1 MKRRNFIKSSATA
14 AASFSLIPSTV
25 LGKTFGNIAPSDKVN
40 LACVGIGHRGGSVTC
55 NLIES
60 GLANPVAFCD
70 VDMGA
75 PQTHRVLGKY
85 PDVPRFKDFR
95 EMFDKMGGEIDAV
108 SVATPDFSHFP
119 ITMLAMSMGIHVY
132 VEKPMAR
139 TFNEVELMI
148 KGAEKYKVV
157 TQMGNQ
163 GHSGAGYYQFKAWK
177 DAGIIKDITAITANH
192 CGDRRWHGFD
202 PKMTKFPEAE
212 KIPESLDWDTWL
224 ATANQHDY
232 NKDFIDG
239 QWRCWYDFGMGALG
253 DWGAHIIDSAH
264 EFLEL
269 GLPFEIDPVKL
280 EGHNPFF
287 FPKASTLAFKFPK
300 RGDMPPVKL
309 TWYDGIGNFP
319 PKPEGFGEIPIDTK
333 APQPTDGSEPPRKF
347 PTGKILYGKNLTF
360 RGGSKESLLEIIPK
374 ERAIE
379 MEASLPQV
387 PETTS
392 DHYANFLLACMGK
405 EKSRSSFDVAGP
417 LSQVF
422 NLGVLAQRLNTKLS
436 FDRETKQITN
446 NPLANMLLTGAQPR
460 KGWEE
465 YYKL

>member
-14 AASFSLIPSTV
+14 VASFSLIPSTV
-25 LGKTFGNIAPSDKVN
+25 LGKTFGNVAPSDKVN

-85 PDVPRFKDFR
+85 PDVPRFQDFR
-95 EMFDKMGGEIDAV
+95 EMFDKMGGKIDAV

-192 CGDRRWHGFD
+192 CGDRRCG
-202 PKMTKFPEAE
+202 
-212 KIPESLDWDTWL
+212 
-224 ATANQHDY
+224 
-232 NKDFIDG
+232 
-239 QWRCWYDFGMGALG
+239 
-253 DWGAHIIDSAH
+253 
-264 EFLEL
+264 
-269 GLPFEIDPVKL
+269 
-280 EGHNPFF
+280 
-287 FPKASTLAFKFPK
+287 
-300 RGDMPPVKL
+300 
-309 TWYDGIGNFP
+309 
-319 PKPEGFGEIPIDTK
+319 
-333 APQPTDGSEPPRKF
+333 
-347 PTGKILYGKNLTF
+347 
-360 RGGSKESLLEIIPK
+360 
-374 ERAIE
+374 
-379 MEASLPQV
+379 
-387 PETTS
+387 
-392 DHYANFLLACMGK
+392 
-405 EKSRSSFDVAGP
+405 
-417 LSQVF
+417 
-422 NLGVLAQRLNTKLS
+422 
-436 FDRETKQITN
+436 
-446 NPLANMLLTGAQPR
+446 
-460 KGWEE
+460 
-465 YYKL
+465 